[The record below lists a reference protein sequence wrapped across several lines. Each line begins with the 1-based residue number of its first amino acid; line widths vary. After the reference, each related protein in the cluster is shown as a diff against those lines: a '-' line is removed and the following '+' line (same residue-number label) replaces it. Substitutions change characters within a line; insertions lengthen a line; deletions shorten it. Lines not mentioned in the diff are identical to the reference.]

1 MATLTVQNSSA
12 TGFVPTYTA
21 VASSDVFAN
30 DGRTV
35 IYIKNGGGS
44 SDVVAI
50 DSLTACNQGGDHD
63 GGSTITAG
71 TERCFGPFDPSRF
84 NNSNG
89 QVTVT
94 NSFLTTVTC
103 AVIRLP

>member
-1 MATLTVQNSSA
+1 MATLSVQNSVI
-12 TGFVPTYTA
+12 TGLVPTYTA
-21 VASSDVFAN
+21 VAASDVFAN

-35 IYIKNGGGS
+35 IYIKNAGGS
-44 SDVVAI
+44 PDVVAI
-50 DSLTACNQGGDHD
+50 DSLVACNQGSDHD
-63 GGSTITAG
+63 GGASVTNG
-71 TERCFGPFDPSRF
+71 TERVFGPFDPTRF

-94 NSFLTTVTC
+94 NSFLTSVTC